1 MNLSIVVN
9 LFLLIGTS
17 ISSSAESPGWQSLF
31 NGRDLRGWEVRCLE
45 KDRNKDFWKVSN
57 GTLLCDSLGQP
68 DHNYVW
74 LVSETEFGNFELR
87 LEFQAYRESPGNS
100 GIQIRSRYDQSSDTP
115 RGGWLDG
122 PQIDIHPPAP
132 WRTGLIY
139 DETREESRWISP
151 SLHDWNIEPSDGP
164 DTWKFKYA
172 DEEDGWN
179 DLRIVCDGTRIRT
192 ELNGIVMTDF
202 DGKGILNNEAHLRR
216 NVGMKGH
223 LALQLHD
230 GDELKIRFRNIRI
243 RPIISK

>member
-31 NGRDLRGWEVRCLE
+31 NGRDLRGWDVRCLE
-45 KDRNKDFWKVSN
+45 KDRNKEFWKVSN
-57 GTLLCDSLGQP
+57 GTLLCNSMGRP
-68 DHNYVW
+68 DHDYVW
-74 LVSETEFGNFELR
+74 LVSEAEFENFELR
-87 LEFQAYRESPGNS
+87 VEFEAYRESPGNS
-100 GIQIRSRYDQSSDTP
+100 GVQIRSRYDQNSNAP

-139 DETREESRWISP
+139 DETREEGRWISP
-151 SLHDWNIEPSDGP
+151 SLQDWNIEPSDGP
-164 DTWKFKYA
+164 DTWQFKYA

-179 DLRIVCDGTRIRT
+179 DLRIVCEGTRIRT

-202 DGKGILNNEAHLRR
+202 DGEGILNNEAHLRHH
-216 NVGMKGH
+216 VGMKGH

>member
-1 MNLSIVVN
+1 MNLSIVVS
-9 LFLLIGTS
+9 LFFLLYSS
-17 ISSSAESPGWQSLF
+17 ISSSEESTGWQSLF
-31 NGRDLRGWEVRCLE
+31 NGRDLHGWDVRCLE
-45 KDRNKDFWKVSN
+45 KDRNKEFWKVSN

-100 GIQIRSRYDQSSDTP
+100 GIQIRSRYDQSSDAP

-139 DETREESRWISP
+139 DETREERRWISP
-151 SLHDWNIEPSDGP
+151 SLQDWSIEPSDGP
-164 DTWKFKYA
+164 ETWKFKYA

-179 DLRIVCDGTRIRT
+179 DLRIVCKGTRIRT